1 MKAQQNSKRAFT
13 LVELLAVITIIGI
26 LAAIVA
32 PNIMSFR
39 KGDAM
44 LAASRQMLDAIAR
57 GRQLAISQRTTVYL
71 VFVPPNFFS
80 DSAFVNNGN
89 LTLDDMRA
97 ATNLAGLQYV
107 GYNYIALRSVG
118 DQPGPGTPRYLSV
131 WRSLPESIF
140 IAREKFY
147 MPDMTT
153 LRPRLLNN
161 EWFVPTN
168 HPPDPVNRPLGY
180 YVYSFDWTTN
190 LPFPRAET
198 LPYTTGSPE
207 RHYAALPYIAF
218 DYLGR
223 IIPGTT
229 PGIDGEYIP
238 LAHGGVEW
246 SRDPNTQQFALAPP
260 LIRED
265 PPGNPSN
272 SFYLVHADWLT
283 GRARMEQRE
292 NK

>member
-1 MKAQQNSKRAFT
+1 MNSQPNSKRAFT
-13 LVELLAVITIIGI
+13 LIELLAVITIIGI

-32 PNIMSFR
+32 PNIVSFR

-44 LAASRQMLDAIAR
+44 LVASRQMLDAIAR

-71 VFVPPNFFS
+71 VFVPPNFFA
-80 DSAFVNNGN
+80 DSAFGSPNFTV
-89 LTLDDMRA
+89 DDYKA

-118 DQPGPGTPRYLSV
+118 DQPGQYTPRYLSV
-131 WRSLPESIF
+131 WRNLPESIF
-140 IAREKFY
+140 IAREKFF

-153 LRPRLLNN
+153 LRPRIQGN

-168 HPPDPVNRPLGY
+168 QPPDSQLRPLGH

-198 LPYTTGSPE
+198 RPAPTTTPP
-207 RHYAALPYIAF
+207 RPYAALPYIAF

-223 IIPGTT
+223 IVPGTM
-229 PGIDGEYIP
+229 PGSDGEYIP
-238 LAHGGVEW
+238 LAHGGVDW
-246 SRDPNTQQFALAPP
+246 PRDLVTKQFALAPA
-260 LIRED
+260 LVRED
-265 PPGNPSN
+265 PVGNSSN
-272 SFYLVHADWLT
+272 SYYLVHADWLT

>member
-1 MKAQQNSKRAFT
+1 MSSQPKSKRAFT
-13 LVELLAVITIIGI
+13 LIELLAVITIIGI

-32 PNIMSFR
+32 PNIGSFR

-44 LAASRQMLDAIAR
+44 LVASRQMLDAIAR

-71 VFVPPNFFS
+71 VFVPPNFFA
-80 DSAFVNNGN
+80 DSAFGSSSFTV
-89 LTLDDMRA
+89 DDYRA

-107 GYNYIALRSVG
+107 GYNYIALRGVG
-118 DQPGPGTPRYLSV
+118 DQPGQGTARYLSV
-131 WRSLPESIF
+131 WRNLPESIF
-140 IAREKFY
+140 IAREKFF
-147 MPDMTT
+147 MPDMATQ
-153 LRPRLLNN
+153 RARVVNN

-168 HPPDPVNRPLGY
+168 LPPVNQVRPFGH

-198 LPYTTGSPE
+198 RPAPPATPPRPYT
-207 RHYAALPYIAF
+207 ALPYIAF

-223 IIPGTT
+223 IVPGTT
-229 PGIDGEYIP
+229 PGADGEYIP
-238 LAHGGVEW
+238 LEHGAVEW
-246 SRDPNTQQFALAPP
+246 ARDPVTKQFALAPAM
-260 LIRED
+260 IREE
-265 PPGNPSN
+265 PVGNSSN
-272 SFYLVHADWLT
+272 SYYLVHADWLT